1 MKTILSACL
10 ALCMM
15 ISCSEDKKKPSPA
28 APDNSR
34 NDVIGLWT
42 GTLSLAPMGINTF
55 FSMALSD
62 TDSSYTLYA
71 TDLTVSATDTVFS
84 HAGKWAFADAEN
96 AVNYYGAFCRKD
108 SSDVLTPY
116 LCESVITLGANI
128 TDGVWT
134 VKVSDMEAV
143 ILAIGISQET
153 YNQAKTIS
161 INLTKQ

>member
-1 MKTILSACL
+1 MKTILSAVL

-15 ISCSEDKKKPSPA
+15 IACSEEKKKPSPT

-34 NDVIGLWT
+34 LDVIGTWT
-42 GTLSLAPMGINTF
+42 GTLSLPPMGINTF
-55 FSMALSD
+55 FYMSLSD

-84 HAGKWAFADAEN
+84 HAGKWTFGEN

-108 SSDVLTPY
+108 SADILTPY
-116 LCESVITLGANI
+116 LCESVITLGTNI
-128 TDGVWT
+128 TNNVWT
-134 VKVSDMEAV
+134 LKISDMEAV
-143 ILAIGISQET
+143 ILAIGVSQET
-153 YNQAKTIS
+153 YNQAKALS